1 MTDPTGSGA
10 NATAS
15 TAPATPGYADFDA
28 LRVEVRSGVAWVTL
42 DHPPLNVVDVTL
54 ARDLQT
60 FATRVKDDPEVRVIV
75 LQSANPDFFAAHA
88 DIGWMF
94 DPSTLMTLADPDGD
108 PNLNPL
114 QQLNERIRT
123 LPQLTIAK
131 LRGRARAGG
140 AELALAADLRF
151 AAAGHTWLGLPETR
165 MGIFSGGGGTQ
176 YLTRLIGRARTL
188 EVVLGAELYDTD
200 LAERYGW
207 INRAVASD
215 QLDGFVDDLALRVAA
230 LPPGVAAAAMQA
242 IDAAEASGPVP
253 ALAEESAAHAAVY
266 PSPQPI
272 VDRMRTAVAAGAQ
285 TPTGERD
292 LEGLLGGI
300 PWPAR

>member
-1 MTDPTGSGA
+1 MTNPTGSGA
-10 NATAS
+10 TATAS
-15 TAPATPGYADFDA
+15 TGSANPGYADLDA

-54 ARDLQT
+54 AQDLQT
-60 FATRVKDDPEVRVIV
+60 FATRVKDDPEVRVV
-75 LQSANPDFFAAHA
+75 VFQSANPDFFAAHA

-94 DPSTLMTLADPDGD
+94 DPSTLMTLVDPDGNA
-108 PNLNPL
+108 NLNPL

-151 AAAGHTWLGLPETR
+151 AAAGDTWIGLPETR

-188 EVVLGAELYDTD
+188 EAVLGAELYDTD

-207 INRAVASD
+207 INRAVAPD
-215 QLDGFVDDLALRVAA
+215 QLDEFVDTLALRVAA
-230 LPPGVAAAAMQA
+230 LPPGVAAAAMLA
-242 IDAAEASGPVP
+242 VDAAEASGPVP

-285 TPTGERD
+285 TPSGERD
-292 LEGLLGGI
+292 LEGLLDRI